1 MWKAIKTILIS
12 CLLLLVGNLFA
23 GIFVAAYYL
32 VVHGAEGLEKVPMS
46 SAAAVLS
53 IWLGFALVALYLW
66 QGKYLSGDSRLYAPT
81 SVRCLGWTCVAGVT
95 AIMLIDAVMSLLTFL
110 PDWTESTFDMLQGSW
125 VGIFGI
131 CIFGPIVEE
140 LLFRGTVTK
149 LLLSRYKP
157 WVAIVLSG
165 FLFGIYHMN
174 PVQIVAAS
182 FSGFFLGWLYYRTRS
197 LVPCIVVHILNNSL
211 SVWGSLQFPDA
222 ELTVDI
228 MGTTAYAICVGVSI
242 PLFLLAVWQLQRLS
256 LNDE

>member
-1 MWKAIKTILIS
+1 MA
-12 CLLLLVGNLFA
+12 
-23 GIFVAAYYL
+23 
-32 VVHGAEGLEKVPMS
+32 VVHLTKENFQKEVLESDIPVFVDFWATWCGPCQM
-46 SAAAVLS
+46 V
-53 IWLGFALVALYLW
+53 
-66 QGKYLSGDSRLYAPT
+66 
-81 SVRCLGWTCVAGVT
+81 
-95 AIMLIDAVMSLLTFL
+95 
-110 PDWTESTFDMLQGSW
+110 
-125 VGIFGI
+125 
-131 CIFGPIVEE
+131 GPIVEE

-165 FLFGIYHMN
+165 LLFGIYHMN